1 MRYIATYLL
10 LQIGGNAS
18 PSADDI
24 KKVLGA
30 GGVDVDEERL
40 TKFLSEIEGKDVNA
54 VCIFKYRHLRSY

>member
-1 MRYIATYLL
+1 MRYIAAYLL

-30 GGVDVDEERL
+30 GSVDVDEERL
-40 TKFLSEIEGKDVNA
+40 GKFLGEVEGKDINA
-54 VCIFKYRHLRSY
+54 VRTFKYLRLCVY